1 MTLLYNPRNEN
12 LMSRTALYDL
22 PVPAPLGNWHKPIP
36 FGAFADNVAAAV
48 IDKGF
53 EILKEEYAVSKKNT
67 RMFGLMTI
75 APLEG
80 EFISAKE
87 WEMQIGLRGSH
98 DRSLPRGLTLGS
110 NVLVCSN
117 LCFHGDLGVF
127 KTKQTLN
134 VEERLPEVINNAI
147 GMLPE
152 MIEHNNRRF
161 DAYRTTE
168 FNKRDGDAA
177 LIELFRRG
185 ALSGRQ
191 LPRAIMEWDNPTFE
205 AHAEDGFNVWRL
217 FNACTEALKPRGG
230 ETANMN
236 VLRMS
241 SEAVTEAMDELVHI

>member
-1 MTLLYNPRNEN
+1 MTLLYNPRNET
-12 LMSRTALYDL
+12 LMNRSALYGL
-22 PVPAPLGNWHKPIP
+22 PVPEPLGNRHKPIS
-36 FGAFADNVAAAV
+36 FGTFADNVATAV
-48 IDKGF
+48 TDKGF
-53 EILKEEYAVSKKNT
+53 EIVEEEYAVNNKNT

-75 APLEG
+75 SPLEG

-87 WEMQIGLRGSH
+87 WEMQIGLRGAH

-134 VEERLPEVINNAI
+134 VEERLPEIINNAVDT
-147 GMLPE
+147 LPE
-152 MIEHNNRRF
+152 MIDHNNRRF

-168 FNKRDGDAA
+168 FDKRDGDAA

-191 LPRAIMEWDNPTFE
+191 LPRAIAEWDNPTFE

-236 VLRMS
+236 VLRLS
-241 SEAVTEAMDELVHI
+241 SEAVTDAMDMLVHI